1 MHFNDRKDMKM
12 SEEKSKNLKSKDFNI
27 YYLNFSKVYEIA
39 MMINNIILTKIER
52 DNTTGSSEEY
62 SVSSELSA
70 QGSERFLMG
79 IKASMSSN
87 AKETYYSS
95 QKVVESLDV
104 QTTKSI
110 LLRRI
115 IDKCSVVE
123 NFEKVSEG
131 DLIKIDGVKFELFD
145 EESLRQFLFLKRDA
159 LKGMRVEGVEV
170 NNLVASMLQDY
181 AYILKGTIPVSGEKK
196 ASTEIMIK
204 IPMDVK
210 SEFESQYSIDDLL
223 IGHVSV
229 VGIYKGI
236 VEESFISSSTYSYLQ
251 EVGARQNQTET
262 ATSKIIKS
270 NTPTK
275 GDVDPQTS
283 NSNTKYRFIDILAV
297 IQDVAFDYD
306 PPKPKK
312 KLHWWN
318 KLGIWLSNWCRK

>member
-1 MHFNDRKDMKM
+1 M
-12 SEEKSKNLKSKDFNI
+12 SKPSDFNI

-62 SVSSELSA
+62 SISSELSA
-70 QGSERFLMG
+70 QGSEKFLMG
-79 IKASMSSN
+79 IKSSMSSN

-115 IDKCSVVE
+115 IDKCSDVKD
-123 NFEKVSEG
+123 FEEVSEG

-145 EESLRQFLFLKRDA
+145 EESLRQFLVLRRDA
-159 LKGMRVEGVEV
+159 LKGMRVEGVEI

-181 AYILKGTIPVSGEKK
+181 AYILKGTIPAPEGKE
-196 ASTEIMIK
+196 ANTEIMIK
-204 IPMDVK
+204 IPMDVQ

-236 VEESFISSSTYSYLQ
+236 VEESFISSSTYSR
-251 EVGARQNQTET
+251 GRRQ
-262 ATSKIIKS
+262 
-270 NTPTK
+270 TK
-275 GDVDPQTS
+275 PDRKCDQ
-283 NSNTKYRFIDILAV
+283 
-297 IQDVAFDYD
+297 QDY
-306 PPKPKK
+306 
-312 KLHWWN
+312 
-318 KLGIWLSNWCRK
+318 

>member
-1 MHFNDRKDMKM
+1 M
-12 SEEKSKNLKSKDFNI
+12 SEEKSRDFNI

-62 SVSSELSA
+62 SNSSELST
-70 QGSERFLMG
+70 QGSEKFLMG
-79 IKASMSSN
+79 IKSSMSSN
-87 AKETYYSS
+87 SKETHYSS

-115 IDKCSVVE
+115 IDKCSVVKDFK
-123 NFEKVSEG
+123 NVSEG
-131 DLIKIDGVKFELFD
+131 DLIKIDVVKFELFD
-145 EESLRQFLFLKRDA
+145 EESLRQFLVLRRDA
-159 LKGMRVEGVEV
+159 FKGMRVEGVEL
-170 NNLVASMLQDY
+170 NNLIASMLQDY
-181 AYILKGTIPVSGEKK
+181 AYILKGTFSSNQGSDKQK
-196 ASTEIMIK
+196 EIMIK

-236 VEESFISSSTYSYLQ
+236 VKESFISSSTYSYLQ
-251 EVGARQNQTET
+251 EVGARQNNTEI
-262 ATSKIIKS
+262 ASSKIIKS
-270 NTPTK
+270 NTVQK
-275 GDVDPQTS
+275 EDVVTHTS
-283 NSNTKYRFIDILAV
+283 NKEYNFIDVLAV
-297 IQDVAFDYD
+297 IQDVAFEYE

-318 KLGIWLSNWCRK
+318 RLGTWLSNLGRK

>member
-1 MHFNDRKDMKM
+1 M
-12 SEEKSKNLKSKDFNI
+12 SEEQSRDFNI

-39 MMINNIILTKIER
+39 MMINNVILTKIER

-62 SVSSELSA
+62 STSSELSA
-70 QGSERFLMG
+70 QGSEKFLLG
-79 IKASMSSN
+79 IKASLASN
-87 AKETYYSS
+87 SKETYYSS

-115 IDKCSVVE
+115 IDKCSVVKDFM
-123 NFEKVSEG
+123 NVSEG

-145 EESLRQFLFLKRDA
+145 EESLRQFLVLRRDA
-159 LKGMRVEGVEV
+159 FKGMRVEGVEL
-170 NNLVASMLQDY
+170 NNLIASMLQDY
-181 AYILKGTIPVSGEKK
+181 AYILKGTFSSNQGSDKQK
-196 ASTEIMIK
+196 EIMIK

-236 VEESFISSSTYSYLQ
+236 VKESFISSSTYSYLQ
-251 EVGARQNQTET
+251 EVGARQNNTEI
-262 ATSKIIKS
+262 ASSKIIKS
-270 NTPTK
+270 NTVQK
-275 GDVDPQTS
+275 EDVVTHTS
-283 NSNTKYRFIDILAV
+283 NKEYNFIDVLAV
-297 IQDVAFDYD
+297 IQDVTFEYE

-318 KLGIWLSNWCRK
+318 RLGTWLSNLGRK

>member
-1 MHFNDRKDMKM
+1 M
-12 SEEKSKNLKSKDFNI
+12 SEEKSRDFNI

-39 MMINNIILTKIER
+39 MMINNVILTKIEK

-62 SVSSELSA
+62 SISSDLSV
-70 QGSERFLMG
+70 QGSEKFLMG
-79 IKASMSSN
+79 IKSSMSSN
-87 AKETYYSS
+87 SKETHYSS

-115 IDKCSVVE
+115 IDKCSVVKDFK
-123 NFEKVSEG
+123 NVSEG

-145 EESLRQFLFLKRDA
+145 EESLRQFLVLRRDA
-159 LKGMRVEGVEV
+159 FKGMRVEGVEL
-170 NNLVASMLQDY
+170 NNLIASMLQDY
-181 AYILKGTIPVSGEKK
+181 AYILKGTFSSNQGSDKQK
-196 ASTEIMIK
+196 EIMIK

-236 VEESFISSSTYSYLQ
+236 VKESFISSSTYSYLQ
-251 EVGARQNQTET
+251 EVGARQNNTEI
-262 ATSKIIKS
+262 ASSKIIKS
-270 NTPTK
+270 NTVQK
-275 GDVDPQTS
+275 EDVVTHTS
-283 NSNTKYRFIDILAV
+283 NKEYNFIDVLAV
-297 IQDVAFDYD
+297 IQDVAFDYE

-318 KLGIWLSNWCRK
+318 RLGTWLSNLGRK

>member
-1 MHFNDRKDMKM
+1 M
-12 SEEKSKNLKSKDFNI
+12 SEEKSRDFNI

-62 SVSSELSA
+62 SNSSELSA
-70 QGSERFLMG
+70 QGSEKFLMG
-79 IKASMSSN
+79 IKSSMSSN
-87 AKETYYSS
+87 SKETYYSS

-115 IDKCSVVE
+115 IDKCSVVKDFK
-123 NFEKVSEG
+123 NVSEG
-131 DLIKIDGVKFELFD
+131 DLIKIDVVKFELFD
-145 EESLRQFLFLKRDA
+145 EESLRQFLVLRRDA
-159 LKGMRVEGVEV
+159 FKGMRVEGVEL
-170 NNLVASMLQDY
+170 NNLIASMLQDY
-181 AYILKGTIPVSGEKK
+181 AYILKGTFSSKQGSDNQK
-196 ASTEIMIK
+196 EIMIK

-236 VEESFISSSTYSYLQ
+236 VKESFISSSTYSYLQ
-251 EVGARQNQTET
+251 EVGARQNNTEI
-262 ATSKIIKS
+262 ASSKIIKS
-270 NTPTK
+270 NTVQK
-275 GDVDPQTS
+275 EDVVTHTS
-283 NSNTKYRFIDILAV
+283 NKEYNFIDVLAV
-297 IQDVAFDYD
+297 IQDVAFEYES
-306 PPKPKK
+306 PKQKK

-318 KLGIWLSNWCRK
+318 RLGTWLSNLGRK

>member
-1 MHFNDRKDMKM
+1 M
-12 SEEKSKNLKSKDFNI
+12 SKPSDFNI

-62 SVSSELSA
+62 SISSELSA
-70 QGSERFLMG
+70 QGSEKFLMG
-79 IKASMSSN
+79 IKSSMSSN

-115 IDKCSVVE
+115 IDKCSAVKD
-123 NFEKVSEG
+123 FEEVSEG

-145 EESLRQFLFLKRDA
+145 EESLRQFLVLRRDA
-159 LKGMRVEGVEV
+159 LKGMRVEGVEI

-181 AYILKGTIPVSGEKK
+181 AYILKGTIPAPEGKE
-196 ASTEIMIK
+196 ANTEIMIK
-204 IPMDVK
+204 IPMDVQ

-251 EVGARQNQTET
+251 EVGARQNQTGN

-270 NTPTK
+270 NTLPK
-275 GDVDPQTS
+275 GDVDSQTS
-283 NSNTKYRFIDILAV
+283 NSSTEYNFIDILAV
-297 IQDVAFDYD
+297 IQDVAFEYK
-306 PPKPKK
+306 PPKE
-312 KLHWWN
+312 LHWWN
-318 KLGIWLSNWCRK
+318 RFGAWLFNLGRK

>member
-1 MHFNDRKDMKM
+1 MDKP
-12 SEEKSKNLKSKDFNI
+12 SDFNI

-39 MMINNIILTKIER
+39 MMINNIILKTIER
-52 DNTTGSSEEY
+52 ENTTGSSEEY
-62 SVSSELSA
+62 STSSELSA
-70 QGSERFLMG
+70 QGSEKFLMG

-95 QKVVESLDV
+95 QKVIESLDV

-115 IDKCSVVE
+115 IGKCSDVKSFE
-123 NFEKVSEG
+123 NVSEG
-131 DLIKIDGVKFELFD
+131 DLIKLDKIKFELFD
-145 EESLRQFLFLKRDA
+145 EESLRQFLVLRRDA
-159 LKGMRVEGVEV
+159 LKGMRIEGVEL
-170 NNLVASMLQDY
+170 NNLIASMLQDY
-181 AYILKGTIPVSGEKK
+181 AYILKGTFTSNQSSDNPK
-196 ASTEIMIK
+196 EIMIK

-251 EVGARQNQTET
+251 EVGARQNQTEL

-270 NTPTK
+270 NTLPEGTVVPT
-275 GDVDPQTS
+275 TS
-283 NSNTKYRFIDILAV
+283 NMEYHFIDVLAV
-297 IQDVAFDYD
+297 IQDVAFEYN
-306 PPKPKK
+306 PPQPK

-318 KLGIWLSNWCRK
+318 KIGLWLCKLGRK

>member
-1 MHFNDRKDMKM
+1 MLRGYKM
-12 SEEKSKNLKSKDFNI
+12 SEEKSRDFNI

-39 MMINNIILTKIER
+39 MMINNVILTKIEK

-62 SVSSELSA
+62 SISSDLSV
-70 QGSERFLMG
+70 QGSEKFLMG
-79 IKASMSSN
+79 IKSSMSSN
-87 AKETYYSS
+87 SKETHYSS

-115 IDKCSVVE
+115 IDKCSVVKDFK
-123 NFEKVSEG
+123 NVSEG

-145 EESLRQFLFLKRDA
+145 EESLRQFLVLRRDA
-159 LKGMRVEGVEV
+159 FKGMRVEGVEL
-170 NNLVASMLQDY
+170 NNLIASMLQDY
-181 AYILKGTIPVSGEKK
+181 AYILKGTFSSNQGSDKQK
-196 ASTEIMIK
+196 EIMIK

-236 VEESFISSSTYSYLQ
+236 VKESFISSSTYSYLQ
-251 EVGARQNQTET
+251 EVGARQNNTEI
-262 ATSKIIKS
+262 ASSKIIKS
-270 NTPTK
+270 NTVQK
-275 GDVDPQTS
+275 EDVVTHTS
-283 NSNTKYRFIDILAV
+283 NKEYNFIDVLAV
-297 IQDVAFDYD
+297 IQDVAFEYE

-318 KLGIWLSNWCRK
+318 RLGTWLSNLGRK

>member
-1 MHFNDRKDMKM
+1 M
-12 SEEKSKNLKSKDFNI
+12 SEEKSRDFNI

-62 SVSSELSA
+62 SNSSELST
-70 QGSERFLMG
+70 QGSEKFLMG
-79 IKASMSSN
+79 IKSSMSSN
-87 AKETYYSS
+87 SKETYYSS

-115 IDKCSVVE
+115 IDKCSVVKDFK
-123 NFEKVSEG
+123 NVSEG
-131 DLIKIDGVKFELFD
+131 DLIKIDVVKFELFD
-145 EESLRQFLFLKRDA
+145 EESLRQFLVLRRDA
-159 LKGMRVEGVEV
+159 FKGMRVEGVEL
-170 NNLVASMLQDY
+170 NNLIASMLQDY
-181 AYILKGTIPVSGEKK
+181 AYILKGTFSSKQGSDNQK
-196 ASTEIMIK
+196 EIMIK

-236 VEESFISSSTYSYLQ
+236 VKESFISSSTYSYLQ
-251 EVGARQNQTET
+251 EVGARQNNTEI
-262 ATSKIIKS
+262 ASSKIIKS
-270 NTPTK
+270 NTVQK
-275 GDVDPQTS
+275 EDVVTHTS
-283 NSNTKYRFIDILAV
+283 NKEYNFIDVLAV
-297 IQDVAFDYD
+297 IQDVAFEYE
-306 PPKPKK
+306 PPKQKK

-318 KLGIWLSNWCRK
+318 RLGTWLSNLGRK